1 MTLTTSLKNT
11 ITKRPYGTT
20 TDGKSV
26 DEYTLTNA
34 NGIEVKIINYG
45 GVITSVRVPDRNGTL
60 GNVVLGCATLAD
72 YETKSAYFGALIG
85 RYGNRLANGIFTLGG
100 KTYTVANNNGPN
112 GLHGGLK
119 GFDKQVWAAKE
130 AQIDTGVGL
139 ELTYVSADGEEGYHG
154 TLSVTVV
161 YSLTEDNGLRIN
173 YRATTDQTTV
183 VNLTN
188 HSYFNLAGNGAGAIY
203 DHILQLN
210 ADHYTP
216 VNATLIPTG
225 DIAPV
230 AGTPFD
236 FRAAKRIG
244 TGIRSGHEQIVFGR
258 GYDHNLIVNHQTE
271 GSLDMAARVYE
282 PTTGRVMHVWTIEPG
297 VQFYTGNFLD
307 GSVIGSSGGM
317 YRQGD
322 AFCLETQ
329 HFPDSPNQLHFPTT
343 TLNPGE
349 TYQTTTVY
357 QFTTD

>member
-1 MTLTTSLKNT
+1 MTTSLKNT

-20 TDGKSV
+20 QDGKAV

-34 NGIEVKIINYG
+34 NGVEAKILNYG
-45 GVITSVRVPDRNGTL
+45 GIIASLRAPDRNGIFA
-60 GNVVLGCATLAD
+60 NVALGCSTLAD
-72 YETKSAYFGALIG
+72 YETKSPHFGALIG
-85 RYGNRLANGIFTLGG
+85 RFGNRIGKATFTLDGA
-100 KTYTVANNNGPN
+100 KYTVPANNGPN

-119 GFDKQVWAAKE
+119 GFDKRVWAAKE
-130 AQIDTGVGL
+130 AGGAL
-139 ELTYVSADGEEGYHG
+139 ELTYVSADGEEGYPG

-161 YSLTEDNGLRIN
+161 YTLTDDNSLRID
-173 YRATTDQTTV
+173 YSATTDKTTV

-216 VNATLIPTG
+216 TDSTLIPTG
-225 DIAPV
+225 EIAPV

-236 FRAAKRIG
+236 FRAAKRMG
-244 TGIRSGHEQIVFGR
+244 AGIRSNHEQIVFGR
-258 GYDHNLIVNHQTE
+258 GYDHNLVLNHETE
-271 GSLDMAARVYE
+271 GALDLAARVYE
-282 PTTGRVMHVWTIEPG
+282 PTSGRIMLVWTTEPG

-307 GSVIGSSGGM
+307 SSVVGSSGGM

-322 AFCLETQ
+322 GFCLETQ
-329 HFPDSPNQLHFPTT
+329 HYPDSPNKPDFPST
-343 TLNPGE
+343 TLKPGA
-349 TYQTTTVY
+349 TYQTTTIY